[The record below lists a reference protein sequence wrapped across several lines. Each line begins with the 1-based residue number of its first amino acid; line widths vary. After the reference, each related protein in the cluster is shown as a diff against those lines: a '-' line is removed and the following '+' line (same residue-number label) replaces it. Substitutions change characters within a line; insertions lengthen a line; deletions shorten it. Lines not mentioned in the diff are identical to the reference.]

1 MLFCFFSII
10 SYESSKSEVE
20 NQREDQNQ
28 LVAFDFLG
36 LEQSFIESNL
46 INKNAASDCNL
57 CNIVAYGNENETNI
71 EVRFEK
77 KLI

>member
-1 MLFCFFSII
+1 MLLCVFSII
-10 SYESSKSEVE
+10 SYECPKNEVE
-20 NQREDQNQ
+20 NQQEDRNQ

-57 CNIVAYGNENETNI
+57 CNIVAYGKENETNI
-71 EVRFEK
+71 EVHFEK
-77 KLI
+77 TLI